1 MRNRKSYGFTLIEL
15 LVVIAIIAILA
26 ALLLPAFQR
35 VRENARQ
42 TQCRANLKNIGTAL
56 VNYHDQYKV
65 FPPGI
70 ISWSSNRATPNVA
83 QVCNY
88 VADPTPQACANVTPP
103 TGFGSYSMVSGF
115 TLVLP
120 FMDER
125 SVYDAYNFE
134 LACCAP
140 ANATAV
146 STVIK
151 TFICPSNPRGQEPL
165 AAGPNEFYRG
175 ADTGVGLPVNA
186 RAITTVAAT
195 DYALS
200 MGGNA
205 LALATCQ
212 SPATMSTTG
221 FARFP
226 AAFRQAAGVFYLNS
240 NVSLRKMSQDG
251 ASNTMLVGEAAG
263 GPDMRVGGGG
273 VGIFPDGANVAS
285 IIPTQPVPGAQS
297 IDTPWSQGYVAD
309 ANGTGGTGSVLAATA
324 FDAWY
329 NQGQAIA
336 EGSLIPNQPG
346 VPSLGLMYAHQNG
359 ATGAG
364 FGINGFT
371 ALKVNMAKVKLN
383 RATAITFNA
392 GVADGS
398 IFPANPGTTSGKVGI
413 LPGGTGTPQLGL
425 SVSVAGFRSYHPELI
440 LIAMGD
446 ASVQKVGEQ
455 VDPRV
460 WVSMSTFA
468 GGEVFNSQ
476 STR

>member
-1 MRNRKSYGFTLIEL
+1 MKNRRSYGFTLIEL

-70 ISWSSNRATPNVA
+70 ISYNPNRQNQNTPAQCQVNPAATA
-83 QVCNY
+83 
-88 VADPTPQACANVTPP
+88 AACADVTPP
-103 TGFGSYSMVSGF
+103 TGFGSYSLVSGF

-125 SVYDAYNFE
+125 SVYDAYNFN

-165 AAGPNEFYRG
+165 TAGPQEFYRG
-175 ADTGVGLPVNA
+175 VDQALGLPA
-186 RAITTVAAT
+186 GAQSITTVAAT

-205 LALATCQ
+205 LMIATCA
-212 SPATMSTTG
+212 SPATIGTSG
-221 FARFP
+221 IARFP

-251 ASNTMLVGEAAG
+251 ASNTMLVAEAAG
-263 GPDMRVGGGG
+263 GPQLRVGQGASGGG
-273 VGIFPDGANVAS
+273 FFPTAGTPAS
-285 IIPTQPVPGAQS
+285 IIPTQPVIGAQS
-297 IDTPWSQGYVAD
+297 IDTPWSQGYVSD
-309 ANGTGGTGSVLAATA
+309 ANGTGGTGSPLAATA

-329 NQGQAIA
+329 NQG
-336 EGSLIPNQPG
+336 PNQIEGALGQNAPA
-346 VPSLGLMYAHQNG
+346 VPSGGLMPALNVSG
-359 ATGAG
+359 GAG
-364 FGINGFT
+364 VAVGNGFT
-371 ALKVNMAKVKLN
+371 PLKVNMAKVKLN
-383 RATAITFNA
+383 RATAVTQIP

-398 IFPANPGTTSGKVGI
+398 LFAGLPANTKVEI
-413 LPGGTGTPQLGL
+413 LAAPLNLQ
-425 SVSVAGFRSYHPELI
+425 VSVAGFRSYHPELI
-440 LIAMGD
+440 LCAMGD
-446 ASVQKVGEQ
+446 ASVQKIGEQ

-460 WVSMSTFA
+460 WVGRSTFA
-468 GGEVFNSQ
+468 GGEVFNTQSSQ
-476 STR
+476 

>member
-1 MRNRKSYGFTLIEL
+1 MKNRRSYGFTLIEL

-70 ISWSSNRATPNVA
+70 ISFNPNRQTPNSPPLCQYTPTTA
-83 QVCNY
+83 QGC
-88 VADPTPQACANVTPP
+88 ADTSSPTS
-103 TGFGSYSMVSGF
+103 FGAYSLVSGF

-125 SVYDAYNFE
+125 SVYDAYNFNV
-134 LACCAP
+134 ACCAP
-140 ANATAV
+140 QNATAV

-165 AAGPNEFYRG
+165 LAGQDEFYRG
-175 ADTGVGLPVNA
+175 VDQTLGLPPGA
-186 RAITTVAAT
+186 QAITTVAAT

-205 LALATCQ
+205 LLLATCA
-212 SPATMSTTG
+212 SPASIGTG
-221 FARFP
+221 GQARFP

-240 NVSLRKMSQDG
+240 NVSLRKMQDG
-251 ASNTMLVGEAAG
+251 ASNTMLVGEASG
-263 GPDMRVGGGG
+263 GPQLRVGTGPSGSG
-273 VGIFPDGANVAS
+273 LLPTSIAD
-285 IIPTQPVPGAQS
+285 IIPTQPVIGAQS
-297 IDTPWSQGYVAD
+297 IDTPWSQGYI
-309 ANGTGGTGSVLAATA
+309 GTIAGVGGTGSPMAATA

-329 NQGQAIA
+329 NQGPA
-336 EGSLIPNQPG
+336 
-346 VPSLGLMYAHQNG
+346 VPS
-359 ATGAG
+359 GAG
-364 FGINGFT
+364 GSGANAPEIPSQGLVAAFNTNPNPPSQVNAAWGFT
-371 ALKVNMAKVKLN
+371 PLKVNMAKVKYN
-383 RATAITFNA
+383 RATVVGTIPP

-398 IFPANPGTTSGKVGI
+398 AFRNLGATNAKID
-413 LPGGTGTPQLGL
+413 LLGL
-425 SVSVAGFRSYHPELI
+425 GAQISVAGFRSYHPELI
-440 LIAMGD
+440 LISMGD

-455 VDPRV
+455 VDPRI

-468 GGEVFNSQ
+468 GGEVFNTQ
-476 STR
+476 SSR

>member
-1 MRNRKSYGFTLIEL
+1 MNKRKSYGFTLIEL

-65 FPPGI
+65 FPPGL
-70 ISWSSNRATPNVA
+70 ISWNLNRVTPNA
-83 QVCNY
+83 IPTCNY
-88 VADPTPQACANVTPP
+88 VAGQ
-103 TGFGSYSMVSGF
+103 GGSTCQGLTDMGQFSIVSGL

-125 SVYDAYNFE
+125 SVYDAYNFDV
-134 LACCAP
+134 ACCAP
-140 ANATAV
+140 PNATAV
-146 STVIK
+146 STIIK

-165 AAGPNEFYRG
+165 LAGPGEFYRG
-175 ADTGVGLPVNA
+175 VDSSLGIPATA

-205 LALATCQ
+205 LMIATCA
-212 SPATMSTTG
+212 SPATIGTG
-221 FARFP
+221 GLAKFP
-226 AAFRQAAGVFYLNS
+226 PAFRQAAGVFYLNS
-240 NVSLRKMSQDG
+240 NVSLRKMSGDG

-263 GPDMRVGGGG
+263 GPQMRVGATGSS
-273 VGIFPDGANVAS
+273 VFPTTPDTM
-285 IIPTQPVPGAQS
+285 IPNQPIPGAQS
-297 IDTPWSQGYVAD
+297 IDTPWSQGYVSND
-309 ANGTGGTGSVLAATA
+309 SGLGGSGSVLAATA

-329 NQGQAIA
+329 NQGPAIP
-336 EGSLIPNQPG
+336 EGTVPNQPSI
-346 VPSLGLMYAHQNG
+346 PPLGLMYAIPYSG
-359 ATGAG
+359 GTGA
-364 FGINGFT
+364 ILANGFT
-371 ALKVNMAKVKLN
+371 PLKVNMAKVKLN
-383 RATAITFNA
+383 RATAVVYNA

-398 IFPANPGTTSGKVGI
+398 AFPPATAATANTKPVFPTQI
-413 LPGGTGTPQLGL
+413 
-425 SVSVAGFRSYHPELI
+425 SVAGFRSYHPELI

-455 VDPRV
+455 VDPRI

-468 GGEVFNSQ
+468 GGETFNTS
-476 STR
+476 SSR

>member
-1 MRNRKSYGFTLIEL
+1 MNKRKSYGFTLIEL

-70 ISWSSNRATPNVA
+70 ISWNTNRLAPASLPTCSYVVGDGGADCGQVSGTPA
-83 QVCNY
+83 
-88 VADPTPQACANVTPP
+88 APQ
-103 TGFGSYSMVSGF
+103 GFGAFSIVSGL

-125 SVYDAYNFE
+125 SVYDAYNFDA
-134 LACCAP
+134 ACCSP
-140 ANATAV
+140 VNATAV

-165 AAGPNEFYRG
+165 TAGPGEFYRG
-175 ADTGVGLPVNA
+175 ADAQVPGFPPNG
-186 RAITTVAAT
+186 RGITTAAAT

-205 LALATCQ
+205 LMTATCA
-212 SPATMSTTG
+212 SPATIGTSG

-226 AAFRQAAGVFYLNS
+226 PAFRQAAGVFYLNS
-240 NVSLRKMSQDG
+240 NVSLRKMSGDG

-263 GPDMRVGGGG
+263 GPQMRVGAGATAGG
-273 VGIFPDGANVAS
+273 VFPGNLATQ

-297 IDTPWSQGYVAD
+297 IDTPWSQGYVP
-309 ANGTGGTGSVLAATA
+309 NGTLQGGAGSVLAATA

-329 NQGQAIA
+329 NQGPAIL
-336 EGSLIPNQPG
+336 EG
-346 VPSLGLMYAHQNG
+346 
-359 ATGAG
+359 
-364 FGINGFT
+364 
-371 ALKVNMAKVKLN
+371 
-383 RATAITFNA
+383 
-392 GVADGS
+392 
-398 IFPANPGTTSGKVGI
+398 NPRHRPISR
-413 LPGGTGTPQLGL
+413 P
-425 SVSVAGFRSYHPELI
+425 FRRL
-440 LIAMGD
+440 A
-446 ASVQKVGEQ
+446 
-455 VDPRV
+455 
-460 WVSMSTFA
+460 
-468 GGEVFNSQ
+468 
-476 STR
+476 